1 MKILGNRVLVS
12 QVEKEVKE
20 GFTTVDVQ
28 DDFVYKGRVAQV
40 GVQIGVPISSYTA
53 TTHTLEGGEFMEIK
67 EGDIIIF
74 AKYSPDTHEIEH
86 EGKKYKSVLISD
98 ILAVL

>member
-12 QVEKEVKE
+12 PIEKEVKE

-28 DDFVYKGRVAQV
+28 NDFLYRGRVEQLGQFARSADVEV
-40 GVQIGVPISSYTA
+40 GSIV
-53 TTHTLEGGEFMEIK
+53 
-67 EGDIIIF
+67 IF
-74 AKYSPDTHEIEH
+74 AKYSPDTHEIDH

>member
-12 QVEKEVKE
+12 KVEEPVGE
-20 GFTTVDVQ
+20 GFQTVQVQ
-28 DDFVYKGRVAQV
+28 DNFLYKGKVEQL
-40 GVQIGVPISSYTA
+40 GDLLQINASNPFDMGSV
-53 TTHTLEGGEFMEIK
+53 
-67 EGDIIIF
+67 IIF

-86 EGKKYKSVLISD
+86 EGKKYKSVKVED